1 VEEIN
6 RFGEER
12 AMRKIEI
19 SAGSVTATATLN
31 ESATADGIWGAL
43 PVAARG
49 NRWGDEIYFEV
60 PVHLPQ
66 ADDARE
72 VVEPGELG
80 YWPVGHAFCIF
91 WGPTPVSQ
99 GDEPRA
105 YSPVNVFGRLEGDPG
120 VFGAVPGGTEIKVE
134 KA

>member
-1 VEEIN
+1 
-6 RFGEER
+6 
-12 AMRKIEI
+12 MRKIEI
-19 SAGSVTATATLN
+19 SAGGATARATLLDN
-31 ESATADGIWGAL
+31 ATADGIWQVL
-43 PVAARG
+43 PVTARA
-49 NRWGDEIYFEV
+49 NRWGDEFYFEI
-60 PVHLPQ
+60 PAHLPQ

-91 WGPTPVSQ
+91 WGPTPVSH

-120 VFGAVPGGTEIKVE
+120 VFDALPGGTEIKVE
-134 KA
+134 RVQE